1 MYILMCL
8 SLLISEILRLLTW
21 NYENLTGKY
30 LKNYKLQVKLSGLI
44 IFSNINMRLKQIFT
58 EIKKLLSYSKARYI
72 IDFDDNISYEVS
84 GFKAKIVNFANLIF
98 TLINIKAEKIKIGE
112 RIVEIPFLYKNLD
125 FNLSKNVLDLGC
137 VGSKISLQLAS
148 IGYNV
153 VGIDFRPLIF
163 KHKNLKFIQ
172 GNFFNIELP
181 YESFDYVICV
191 SVIEHIGLP
200 AYNIKPFEQ
209 GDKKAVEKIYD
220 LLKKGGKLIL
230 TVPFGKAT
238 VNQFER
244 NYDQK
249 SLNQLLKMFKIEEFE
264 IYERS
269 KNGWISS
276 NSPSNI
282 LKKVACVVCSK
293 I

>member
-1 MYILMCL
+1 
-8 SLLISEILRLLTW
+8 
-21 NYENLTGKY
+21 
-30 LKNYKLQVKLSGLI
+30 
-44 IFSNINMRLKQIFT
+44 MRLKQIFT
-58 EIKKLLSYSKARYI
+58 EIKKFLSYSKARYI

-98 TLINIKAEKIKIGE
+98 TLINLKAEKIRIGE

-125 FNLSKNVLDLGC
+125 FNLSKNILDLGC

-153 VGIDFRPLIF
+153 VGIDCRPYIF
-163 KHKNLKFIQ
+163 NHKNLEFIQ
-172 GNFFNIELP
+172 GNFFNINLP
-181 YESFDYVICV
+181 AESFDCVICI
-191 SVIEHIGLP
+191 STIEHIGLP

-209 GDKKAVEKIYD
+209 GDKKAIEKIYN

-230 TVPFGKAT
+230 TVPFGKAI

-249 SLNQLLKMFKIEEFE
+249 SLNQLIKKFKIDEFK

-269 KNGWISS
+269 RSGWILSNNSS
-276 NSPSNI
+276 N
-282 LKKVACVVCSK
+282 KFEKVACVVCVK

>member
-1 MYILMCL
+1 MP
-8 SLLISEILRLLTW
+8 
-21 NYENLTGKY
+21 
-30 LKNYKLQVKLSGLI
+30 
-44 IFSNINMRLKQIFT
+44 FKQILGD
-58 EIKKLLSYSKARYI
+58 IKKVISYSKARHSI
-72 IDFDDNISYEVS
+72 KFDDDIYYEIS
-84 GFKAKIVNFANLIF
+84 GFKAKIVNFVNLFYNLIN
-98 TLINIKAEKIKIGE
+98 LKSGKIQIGE

-125 FNLSKNVLDLGC
+125 FHKINKILDLGC

-148 IGYNV
+148 LGYKV
-153 VGIDFRPLIF
+153 VGIDYRPLIF

-172 GNFFNIELP
+172 GNFFNIDLP
-181 YESFDYVICV
+181 AESFDCVICI
-191 SVIEHIGLP
+191 STIEHIGLP

-209 GDKKAVEKIYD
+209 GDKKAIEKIYT

-230 TVPFGKAT
+230 TVPFGKAL

-249 SLNQLLKMFKIEEFE
+249 SLNQLIIMFKIDEFE

-269 KNGWISS
+269 KSGWILS
-276 NSPSNI
+276 NNFSKKSE
-282 LKKVACVVCSK
+282 KVACVVCVK

>member
-1 MYILMCL
+1 
-8 SLLISEILRLLTW
+8 
-21 NYENLTGKY
+21 
-30 LKNYKLQVKLSGLI
+30 
-44 IFSNINMRLKQIFT
+44 MRLKQIFT
-58 EIKKLLSYSKARYI
+58 EIKKVLSYSKAKYI
-72 IDFDDNISYEVS
+72 IDFDDNIYYEVS

-98 TLINIKAEKIKIGE
+98 VLINLKAEKIKIGE
-112 RIVEIPFLYKNLD
+112 RIVEIPFLYNNLD
-125 FNLSKNVLDLGC
+125 FNLSQKILDLGC

-153 VGIDFRPLIF
+153 VGIDFRPFIF

-172 GNFFNIELP
+172 GNFFNIDLP
-181 YESFDYVICV
+181 IESFDCVICI

-209 GDKKAVEKIYD
+209 GDKKAIEKIYT

-230 TVPFGKAT
+230 TVPFGKAI

-249 SLNQLLKMFKIEEFE
+249 SLNQLIKMFKIDEFE

-269 KNGWISS
+269 KSGWILSNNSS
-276 NSPSNI
+276 NKSE
-282 LKKVACVVCSK
+282 KVACVVCVK
-293 I
+293 V